1 VEGEDQADQLI
12 AQLAGMA
19 VALFSGRG
27 GNAMPIILWLL
38 GVPAILIV
46 LYLAFAG

>member
-1 VEGEDQADQLI
+1 MG
-12 AQLAGMA
+12 
-19 VALFSGRG
+19 VALSWVRKEGF
-27 GNAMPIILWLL
+27 AMPIILWLL

>member
-1 VEGEDQADQLI
+1 ME
-12 AQLAGMA
+12 
-19 VALFSGRG
+19 VAPVLMQGGRP
-27 GNAMPIILWLL
+27 AMPIILWLL